1 MSTFQIYGKRLVE
14 NYLIKLYESKTKKNL
29 NESFHKGA
37 TWLLSVR
44 LDIIW
49 KNVE

>member
-29 NESFHKGA
+29 NERCELV
-37 TWLLSVR
+37 TVR
-44 LDIIW
+44 
-49 KNVE
+49 